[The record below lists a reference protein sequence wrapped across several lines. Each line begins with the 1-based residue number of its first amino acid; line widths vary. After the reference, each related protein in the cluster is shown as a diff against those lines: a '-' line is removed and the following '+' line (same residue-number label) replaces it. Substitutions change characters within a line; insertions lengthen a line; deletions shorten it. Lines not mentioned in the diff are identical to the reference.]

1 MEKAKHIRNF
11 QIFCFS
17 ALLSGWLGVGIDQ
30 FVPNQEGDESL
41 GMAIWLVFPLLTVIV
56 LRTFKGDGWSDAGL
70 LPNFKGNGQWYFFA
84 LIIYPLV
91 TGISLAIGNLI
102 AWIDF
107 SAFEVQP
114 FLSVFWTLLGVN
126 FIKNIFEESV
136 WRGYLTVKLVKLK
149 LSDLQLYLIMGLVW
163 GLWHAPYYMVF
174 LPERDIQSVLP
185 VGRIPFTII
194 AVLSM
199 IVWTVMFTEIYR
211 VTNSIWP
218 VILMHA
224 VEDALINNL
233 VIDGFIVIENGYQ
246 IWISPICGIIP
257 NLLYLLIGLW
267 LRSKR
272 IKRGD
277 PHNAQGKAYTSAST
291 GYQ

>member
-1 MEKAKHIRNF
+1 MKKETNIRNLF
-11 QIFCFS
+11 IFIVI
-17 ALLSGWLGVGIDQ
+17 ALIIGWAGVGIDSIL
-30 FVPNQEGDESL
+30 PEQEGDESL

-56 LRTFKGDGWSDAGL
+56 LRTFMGDGWKDAGL
-70 LPNFKGNGQWYFFA
+70 LPNFKGNGRWYFVA

-91 TGISLAIGNLI
+91 TAICLGIGGLTG
-102 AWIDF
+102 WIDF
-107 SAFEVQP
+107 SAFEIRP

-126 FIKNIFEESV
+126 VIKNIFEESV

-149 LSDLQLYLIMGLVW
+149 LSNLQLYLIIGLVW

-174 LPERDIQSVLP
+174 LPEGDIQTVLP

-194 AVLSM
+194 AVLNM

-211 VTNSIWP
+211 LTQSIWP

-224 VEDALINNL
+224 VEDALINHL
-233 VIDGFIVIENGYQ
+233 VIDGYILIENGFQ

-267 LRSKR
+267 LRRKR
-272 IKRGD
+272 IQSKY
-277 PHNAQGKAYTSAST
+277 PL
-291 GYQ
+291 